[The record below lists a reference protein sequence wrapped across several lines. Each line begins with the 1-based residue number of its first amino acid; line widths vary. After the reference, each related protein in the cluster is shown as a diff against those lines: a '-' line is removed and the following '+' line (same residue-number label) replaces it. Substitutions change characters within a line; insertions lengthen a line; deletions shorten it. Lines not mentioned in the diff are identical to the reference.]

1 MLKYVRLMGILSE
14 NRDTLSGISN
24 TGSVNLL
31 KDWFTIDLH
40 KLLDSNDPSI
50 YRSGWLQKIIPSE
63 VRKGQPFLLN
73 YLLDGKLQNVLVT
86 DDEVIARKWAN
97 ISNLQS
103 RKLEEY
109 FRSNNTFPLVTM
121 YLKGTDSKITIPRKP
136 LWHNLVDNNVY
147 IHSFGDVIVGMN
159 ELNKI
164 LSTGF
169 YELSYTKN
177 DGTFRTIHTTTS
189 MELMNKYY
197 GKYAAVNPVKRESG
211 KFNRMT
217 KIPPHDYLSRLGI
230 NIDVNFSIS
239 SLIKSYMQVPDLE
252 VPSSTDVFRIVH
264 VDTIHSIK
272 KINESDLDKRQ
283 LNLNFSA
290 IKNLAD
296 TYYSDVPAP
305 DEIKHMLDGAIVPS
319 DVIYSTLSEYI
330 NTIINYGT
338 TSSVNNLLEYIDK
351 NLSHID
357 LSSCKFEMVSNEEPE
372 FNLGF

>member
-1 MLKYVRLMGILSE
+1 MGILSE
-14 NRDTLSGISN
+14 NSDTLSGVSN

-121 YLKGTDSKITIPRKP
+121 YLKGADSKITIPRKP

-159 ELNKI
+159 ELNKL

-189 MELMNKYY
+189 VELMNKYY
-197 GKYAAVNPVKRESG
+197 GEYAAVNPVKRESG

-217 KIPPHDYLSRLGI
+217 KIPPYDYLNRLGI
-230 NIDVNFSIS
+230 NIDVNF
-239 SLIKSYMQVPDLE
+239 L
-252 VPSSTDVFRIVH
+252 
-264 VDTIHSIK
+264 
-272 KINESDLDKRQ
+272 
-283 LNLNFSA
+283 
-290 IKNLAD
+290 
-296 TYYSDVPAP
+296 
-305 DEIKHMLDGAIVPS
+305 
-319 DVIYSTLSEYI
+319 
-330 NTIINYGT
+330 
-338 TSSVNNLLEYIDK
+338 
-351 NLSHID
+351 
-357 LSSCKFEMVSNEEPE
+357 KF
-372 FNLGF
+372 